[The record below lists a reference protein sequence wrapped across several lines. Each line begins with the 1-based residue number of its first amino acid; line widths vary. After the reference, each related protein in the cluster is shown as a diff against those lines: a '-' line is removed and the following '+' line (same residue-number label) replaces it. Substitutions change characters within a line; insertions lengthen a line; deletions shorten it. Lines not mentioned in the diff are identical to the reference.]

1 MINTNGNNSFLDNHY
16 DGDSW
21 SAPIL
26 QMPEELTRFFSNTSI
41 AGRRIQHIF
50 SVGPAYNMSQ
60 EWMQNFAIALSQ
72 QEGDSDHYIP
82 PLIEFIPPETVFSR
96 LILVDHPII
105 IQFDTGD
112 RLEVLFAHGGEV
124 RVSINALPLSLEAA
138 NGARNV
144 NLDLM
149 FSEVIGQRISGIQV
163 GRRKELPEDWEPPH
177 GEDWKEQFVVWDNC
191 WGTGNLTR
199 DYHFGELYCS
209 TLFQSELDMGVNY
222 NPEATKFQFDFLN
235 DYIPS
240 PDDIVQYQSKIPQ
253 GLYEALKQ
261 DKPIVFFLNPP
272 YATSRSNVR
281 TKKAL
286 ENPLYKDKKLNPT
299 QRSSSILSTDI
310 GNDLKYEIPTVT
322 TLPFNEASGAFPFVE
337 YQFIMPSVLS

>member
-1 MINTNGNNSFLDNHY
+1 MINTNGNNSFLNNHY

-72 QEGDSDHYIP
+72 QEGDNDHFIP

-112 RLEVLFAHGGEV
+112 RLEILFAHGGEV

-138 NGARNV
+138 NGARNI

-149 FSEVIGQRISGIQV
+149 FSEVIGQRISGIQI

-177 GEDWKEQFVVWDNC
+177 GEDWKEQDALIAYILFETTGEAGLAFEPYKETGRVFLLGRDRKIRPIT
-191 WGTGNLTR
+191 WGQLQTAITLEPLGEGNLDIHKY
-199 DYHFGELYCS
+199 DY
-209 TLFQSELDMGVNY
+209 
-222 NPEATKFQFDFLN
+222 
-235 DYIPS
+235 
-240 PDDIVQYQSKIPQ
+240 
-253 GLYEALKQ
+253 
-261 DKPIVFFLNPP
+261 
-272 YATSRSNVR
+272 
-281 TKKAL
+281 
-286 ENPLYKDKKLNPT
+286 
-299 QRSSSILSTDI
+299 
-310 GNDLKYEIPTVT
+310 
-322 TLPFNEASGAFPFVE
+322 
-337 YQFIMPSVLS
+337 

>member
-1 MINTNGNNSFLDNHY
+1 MINTNGNNSFLNNHY

-26 QMPEELTRFFSNTSI
+26 QMPEELTRFFSNTRI

-144 NLDLM
+144 DLDLR

-177 GEDWKEQFVVWDNC
+177 GEDWKEQDALIAYILFETTGEAGLAFEPYKETGRVFLLGRDRKIRPIT
-191 WGTGNLTR
+191 WGQLQSALTLEPLGEGNL
-199 DYHFGELYCS
+199 
-209 TLFQSELDMGVNY
+209 
-222 NPEATKFQFDFLN
+222 
-235 DYIPS
+235 
-240 PDDIVQYQSKIPQ
+240 DIH
-253 GLYEALKQ
+253 
-261 DKPIVFFLNPP
+261 
-272 YATSRSNVR
+272 
-281 TKKAL
+281 
-286 ENPLYKDKKLNPT
+286 
-299 QRSSSILSTDI
+299 
-310 GNDLKYEIPTVT
+310 KYDH
-322 TLPFNEASGAFPFVE
+322 
-337 YQFIMPSVLS
+337 